1 MKIAV
6 SATSGNLDAQ
16 IDPRFGRCP
25 YFVIIDPETMKFEP
39 IQNASQSAPSGAGIQ
54 AAQIVANTGAE
65 VVLTG
70 NVGPNAFQALS
81 SLGIK
86 IITGVLGTVKEAV
99 EKFKSGQSTGT
110 SAPTTPMGFG
120 AGGGSGMGI
129 GRGMGRGGGRG
140 GGRGMGF
147 RRWQTPQ
154 YGSQAPIN
162 IPVTQSMQPQMTK
175 EQEIQMLEDQMKTM
189 QQQLTQI
196 KKRLKELKK

>member
-1 MKIAV
+1 LKIAV

-16 IDPRFGRCP
+16 IDPRFGRCL
-25 YFVIIDPETMKFEP
+25 YFVIVDPETMKFET
-39 IQNASQSAPSGAGIQ
+39 IKNTSQSAPSGAGIQ

-86 IITGVLGTVKEAV
+86 IITGVLGTVREAV
-99 EKFKSGQSTGT
+99 EKFKSGQLTGT

-120 AGGGSGMGI
+120 AGGGSGMGM

-140 GGRGMGF
+140 GGRGMGMK
-147 RRWQTPQ
+147 RWQTPQ
-154 YGSQAPIN
+154 YGPQAPTN
-162 IPVTQSMQPQMTK
+162 IPVMPAMQPQMTK
-175 EQEIQMLEDQMKTM
+175 EQETQMLENQMKTM

-196 KKRLKELKK
+196 KKRLRELKK

>member
-25 YFVIIDPETMKFEP
+25 YFVIVDPETMKFETV
-39 IQNASQSAPSGAGIQ
+39 QNVSQSAPSGAGIQ

-81 SLGIK
+81 SFGIK
-86 IITGVLGTVKEAV
+86 IITGVLGTVREAV
-99 EKFKSGQSTGT
+99 EKFKSGQLKGT

-120 AGGGSGMGI
+120 AGGGSGMG
-129 GRGMGRGGGRG
+129 GGMGRGGGRG

-147 RRWQTPQ
+147 KRWQTPQ
-154 YGSQAPIN
+154 YGPQAPIN
-162 IPVTQSMQPQMTK
+162 IPVTPVMQPQMTK
-175 EQEIQMLEDQMKTM
+175 EQEILMLEDQMKAM

-196 KKRLKELKK
+196 KNRLKVLKK